1 MEIIL
6 IFLIVMLAVAGYTI
20 INLLNKLEKYE
31 DFIEA
36 DQERNEALLET
47 LKTLDE
53 KQMFE
58 KDDEVG
64 SLFIQI
70 KETIQ
75 SFKEFNQNAE
85 ETEK

>member
-1 MEIIL
+1 
-6 IFLIVMLAVAGYTI
+6 MLVVAGYAIFNLI
-20 INLLNKLEKYE
+20 IKLEKYE
-31 DFIEA
+31 DFIE
-36 DQERNEALLET
+36 DELNRNEALLEA
-47 LKTLDE
+47 LRQIDQRE
-53 KQMFE
+53 MFE

-64 SLFIQI
+64 SLFTQI

>member
-1 MEIIL
+1 MEIII
-6 IFLIVMLAVAGYTI
+6 IFLFISLVAAGYGI
-20 INLLNKLEKYE
+20 FNLINKLEKYE

-36 DQERNEALLET
+36 DQQRNEALLET
-47 LKTLDE
+47 LRMIDE

-64 SLFIQI
+64 SLFNQI

-75 SFKEFNQNAE
+75 SFKEFNKDA
-85 ETEK
+85 

>member
-1 MEIIL
+1 MEYVIL
-6 IFLIVMLAVAGYTI
+6 ILVFLIIALCYAVY
-20 INLLNKLEKYE
+20 NLLSQVEKYE

-47 LKTLDE
+47 LKLIDE

-70 KETIQ
+70 KETIK
-75 SFKEFNQNAE
+75 SFKEFSKNA
-85 ETEK
+85 

>member
-1 MEIIL
+1 MEYVIL
-6 IFLIVMLAVAGYTI
+6 ILVFIIIALGYAI
-20 INLLNKLEKYE
+20 YNLLSKLENYE

-36 DQERNEALLET
+36 DQQRNEALLEA
-47 LKTLDE
+47 LKSIDS

-64 SLFIQI
+64 SLFTQI

-75 SFKEFNQNAE
+75 SFKEFNKDA
-85 ETEK
+85 

>member
-1 MEIIL
+1 MEIII
-6 IFLIVMLAVAGYTI
+6 IFLFISLVAAGYGI
-20 INLLNKLEKYE
+20 FNLINKLEKYE

-36 DQERNEALLET
+36 DQQRNEALLET
-47 LKTLDE
+47 LRIIDE

-64 SLFIQI
+64 SLFNQI

-75 SFKEFNQNAE
+75 SFKEFNKDA
-85 ETEK
+85 

>member
-1 MEIIL
+1 MEIVIIIL
-6 IFLIVMLAVAGYTI
+6 IICLTLSVYGIYNLIS
-20 INLLNKLEKYE
+20 KLEKYE

-36 DQERNEALLET
+36 DQQRNEALLET
-47 LKTLDE
+47 LRIIDE

-64 SLFIQI
+64 SLFNQI

-75 SFKEFNQNAE
+75 SFKEFNKDA
-85 ETEK
+85 